1 MGVLVDFSLLGGSRS
16 GDEIR
21 TRMNK
26 AILIEF
32 NDLGRILAD
41 DLDLF
46 RVRDNASYTAA
57 QVLNDG

>member
-1 MGVLVDFSLLGGSRS
+1 MGVLVDFSLRGGSRS

-21 TRMNK
+21 TRMKK

-32 NDLGRILAD
+32 NDLCRILAD

-46 RVRDNASYTAA
+46 RVCDNASYTAA

>member
-1 MGVLVDFSLLGGSRS
+1 MGVLVDFSLRGGSLG

-21 TRMNK
+21 TRMKK